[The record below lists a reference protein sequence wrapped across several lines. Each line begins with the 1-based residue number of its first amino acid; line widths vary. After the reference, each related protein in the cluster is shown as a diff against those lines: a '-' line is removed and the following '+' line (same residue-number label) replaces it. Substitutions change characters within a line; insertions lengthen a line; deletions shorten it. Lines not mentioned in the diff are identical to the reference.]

1 MSNVTIAFKTITVVI
16 PIAIFRD
23 NDVAD
28 MGSLVA
34 SFTIKELCELL
45 TDDVKSCMERFINSV
60 SEDIC
65 KEIGCEE

>member
-16 PIAIFRD
+16 PVIVLRD
-23 NDVAD
+23 GIVDNV
-28 MGSLVA
+28 GSLTGTF
-34 SFTIKELCELL
+34 SLEELCEML

-65 KEIGCEE
+65 KEIGCED